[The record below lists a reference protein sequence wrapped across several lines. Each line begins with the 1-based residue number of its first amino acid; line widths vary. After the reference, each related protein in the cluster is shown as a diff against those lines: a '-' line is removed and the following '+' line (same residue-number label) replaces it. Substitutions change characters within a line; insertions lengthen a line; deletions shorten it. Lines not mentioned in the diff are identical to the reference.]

1 MRPHD
6 IAVLLKIVTMDE
18 GWLSKDVANGLQISA
33 SEVSESLNRSKIA
46 GLLSPDKR
54 KVFFEIDHARELS

>member
-6 IAVLLKIVTMDE
+6 IAVLLKVVSMDE

-54 KVFFEIDHARELS
+54 KVFLK